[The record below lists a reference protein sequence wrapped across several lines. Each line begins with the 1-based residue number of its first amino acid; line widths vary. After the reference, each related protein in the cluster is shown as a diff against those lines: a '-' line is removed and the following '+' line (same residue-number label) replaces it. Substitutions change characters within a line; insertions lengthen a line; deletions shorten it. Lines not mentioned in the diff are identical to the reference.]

1 MSQPTITSAEVP
13 DEWIA
18 DVRSILSREGN
29 AVRGPAEPRI
39 EIKSLRTND
48 WCKLML
54 PGSGF
59 EFATVAER
67 DAVLRRLT
75 Q

>member
-18 DVRSILSREGN
+18 DVRSILSRDGN
-29 AVRGPAEPRI
+29 ATRGPATPII
-39 EIKSLRTND
+39 EVKSLRTNE

-59 EFATVAER
+59 HFASTDER
-67 DAVLRRLT
+67 DAVLRRL
-75 Q
+75 QA